1 MYLIRDIMQCKPGKV
16 RDMLAKFRGVSGV
29 MSKAGLKPFRL
40 YTDVSGAPFWTII
53 ADTEV
58 EKLDTFFDLT
68 GKILSDEEARK
79 AMAGYHDLVEG
90 GRREIYKIE
99 G

>member
-1 MYLIRDIMQCKPGKV
+1 MYLIREVMQCKPGRV

-40 YTDVSGAPFWTII
+40 FTDVSGVPFWTIV
-53 ADTEV
+53 AETEV
-58 EKLDTFFDLT
+58 ENLDTFFALT
-68 GKILSDEEARK
+68 GKVMSDDEARK

-90 GRREIYKIE
+90 GRREIYMVE